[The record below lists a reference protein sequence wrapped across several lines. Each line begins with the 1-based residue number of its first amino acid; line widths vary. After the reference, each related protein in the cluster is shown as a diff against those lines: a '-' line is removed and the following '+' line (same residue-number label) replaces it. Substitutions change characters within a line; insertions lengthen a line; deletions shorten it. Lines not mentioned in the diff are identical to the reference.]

1 LVLRVGLITKTIL
14 LVESSDARYSELP
27 SIIDLHASVSLLFTD
42 IPNQQSAY
50 HAYLVLWLLL
60 EYYVRTISP
69 PHRRPCHDVSK
80 MGKTYRS

>member
-1 LVLRVGLITKTIL
+1 M
-14 LVESSDARYSELP
+14 VEASNAWYSELS

-50 HAYLVLWLLL
+50 HAHLVLWLLL
-60 EYYVRTISP
+60 EYHLRYITP